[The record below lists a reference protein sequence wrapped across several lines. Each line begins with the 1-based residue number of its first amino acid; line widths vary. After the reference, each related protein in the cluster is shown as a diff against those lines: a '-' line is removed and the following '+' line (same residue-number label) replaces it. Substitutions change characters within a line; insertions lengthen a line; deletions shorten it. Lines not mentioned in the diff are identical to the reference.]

1 MQSGVEDFAILWRR
15 RPRKRWGTEAPF
27 ARGQV
32 GDGAAFAIPLEVSG
46 EVQARELLTARACN
60 R

>member
-46 EVQARELLTARACN
+46 EVQAP
-60 R
+60 